1 MGRLDVVGTA
11 TAREAEKETTRGEFC
26 ALHPPLSS
34 SSPSLLPA
42 SSSSALPALPSSP
55 SSSPVDAV
63 SRPLFAASQRRIT
76 SAPQRDTLTP
86 RVVAL
91 YTEQHLTV
99 REIGRVVGMSGQA
112 VHRRLQ
118 KAGITREQGERIVSP
133 CAYCGVEV
141 NRPRSRGFRREAM
154 YCTAEHYYASR
165 GNPAFRPWRQGG
177 RLARAIVSQH
187 YPLSRDEVVHHVDGD
202 QRHNDLSNL
211 AVYAS
216 HADHLAAH
224 HGRQIDP
231 VWRGRDAGLS
241 FVGQSE
247 P

>member
-1 MGRLDVVGTA
+1 MRLHDVVGPA
-11 TAREAEKETTRGEFC
+11 TARGNEKVTTRGKFC
-26 ALHPPLSS
+26 ALPSPLSS
-34 SSPSLLPA
+34 SSPSLSP
-42 SSSSALPALPSSP
+42 SSSSRPALLASSP
-55 SSSPVDAV
+55 SSSPTDAV
-63 SRPLFAASQRRIT
+63 SRPRFAASQRRIT
-76 SAPQRDTLTP
+76 SPPQRDTVTP
-86 RVVAL
+86 RIIAL
-91 YTEQHLTV
+91 YCEQHLTV
-99 REIGRVVGMSGQA
+99 REIGRVVGLSGQA

-118 KAGITREQGERIVSP
+118 RAGITREQGERIVGP

-187 YPLSRDEVVHHVDGD
+187 YPLSPVEVVHHVDGD
-202 QRHNDLSNL
+202 QRHNDLANL
-211 AVYAS
+211 EVYAS

-224 HGRQIDP
+224 HGRQIEP
-231 VWRGRDAGLS
+231 VWRGASASAPLVR
-241 FVGQSE
+241 QSE